1 MSPTSMWYV
10 EPEVKSVS
18 RISGMSRYL
27 VTCVK
32 VGSGYGH
39 TSLYLQEETIITIIS
54 QIRNIM
60 WLTEGLQEDLHI
72 TWTITWALFWGTV
85 PVLLLNIYILCYLHY
100 ILEGNFA
107 PLLFHQNVGLQIW
120 STEKTHLIRS
130 VYSRIETSKH
140 YLVTIICIILYL
152 DKKKKQL

>member
-1 MSPTSMWYV
+1 MWYV

-85 PVLLLNIYILCYLHY
+85 PVLVLNIYILCYLHY
-100 ILEGNFA
+100 IFLHHFFFIKMWVYKSD
-107 PLLFHQNVGLQIW
+107 PLK
-120 STEKTHLIRS
+120 KTHLIRS